1 MKRPNFSKATIMF
14 RRIRRRSADLINSGS
29 NFLNRSLADMRQ
41 KEYPVFVEPALRR
54 FRNLFKPGSGSSK
67 AAEALLTLDAMSPA
81 SSPVTVTGSMPEQES
96 TPGPPG
102 YQIRAGEAAVDSRLV
117 EEMLARSNP
126 PVVQPDE
133 GKELGELDSNQRIV
147 AAAAS
152 TKLNG
157 EPNGPP
163 SHGADTP
170 EIGSDVPVKTASG
183 AAGSTVT
190 GAGATQSRSADGP
203 LMRTMVEAL
212 PDGQIDEGGLGDFLS
227 EDLQDVF
234 NATDYTNPR
243 TKALLK
249 SREHVNVHELAKEL
263 KEYARSIGAA
273 PPAPR
278 IVNDQ
283 DQYSADRL

>member
-1 MKRPNFSKATIMF
+1 MKRPNFSKARITF
-14 RRIRRRSADLINSGS
+14 RRALRQTPDLAKVVQG
-29 NFLNRSLADMRQ
+29 FLNRSLADMRQ

-54 FRNLFKPGSGSSK
+54 FRNLFKLGSGSSK
-67 AAEALLTLDAMSPA
+67 AAEALLTLDAMSSA

-102 YQIRAGEAAVDSRLV
+102 YQIRAGEAVVDSRLV

-133 GKELGELDSNQRIV
+133 GKELGELDSNQRI
-147 AAAAS
+147 AAAADS
-152 TKLNG
+152 TKLNR
-157 EPNGPP
+157 EPNEPP
-163 SHGADTP
+163 SNGADTP
-170 EIGSDVPVKTASG
+170 EIGSEVPVKTASE

-190 GAGATQSRSADGP
+190 GATQSRSANGP
-203 LMRTMVEAL
+203 LFRTMVEVL
-212 PDGQIDEGGLGDFLS
+212 PDGREHDGGLGDLLS
-227 EDLQDVF
+227 EELQDVF
-234 NATDYTNPR
+234 NTTDYTNPR